1 MKKSYL
7 FGIIGVVLSGII
19 FYACNSNGGGTED
32 DSIGEDST
40 EVSFPMSAP
49 STLKVFID
57 ASGSMRPYF
66 GKEDISS
73 ISDALSGLN
82 QAVESLHA
90 EYYVWGDET
99 NAISDKELTNM
110 LVQKN
115 LKGKASAFDVIF
127 DKMTEIAGRDT
138 LAVLLSDG
146 IISSA
151 PNATSISEKFTDYD
165 KGNLTTAIQRSLKG
179 KGKAVSVY
187 RMKGNFNGNYCNKA
201 NKGVAYEGERPFFV
215 FIVGNPDN
223 VRYFDSQV
231 RKGKIAEIYQNVEAI
246 YIGTA
251 PKMDF
256 LIEPADGKGEMAS
269 YQDFN
274 REEGTNE
281 YTYSGNQGF
290 RVKGEIPKWIRDC
303 YPANVIKEMSN
314 VEIDGKPTS
323 IKPIVQGDCL
333 IFDIP
338 EQTAE
343 KYHDLQESW
352 TIKYV
357 MTDPAL
363 KRWEKYSTDDDTNPD
378 ADHTYLLADL
388 IGAMHKG
395 ITGGEDNI
403 LEAEITIVP
412 Q

>member
-1 MKKSYL
+1 MKKIYL
-7 FGIIGVVLSGII
+7 VGIIGAVLSAII
-19 FYACNSNGGGTED
+19 FYACKPGSGVGEETGGEKT
-32 DSIGEDST
+32 T
-40 EVSFPMSAP
+40 EVSLPMSAP

-66 GKEDISS
+66 GDQDIKN
-73 ISDALSGLN
+73 ITNALSSLN
-82 QAVESLHA
+82 QVVESLEA

-99 NAISDKELTNM
+99 HAIPGKELTNK
-110 LVQKN
+110 LIQKN
-115 LKGKASAFDVIF
+115 LNGKASAFDVIF
-127 DKMTEIAGRDT
+127 EKMTKIAGKDT

-146 IISSA
+146 IISST
-151 PNATSISEKFTDYD
+151 PNATSVSEKFTDYD
-165 KGNLTTAIQRSLKG
+165 KGTLVNAIQKSLKD

-187 RMKGNFNGNYCNKA
+187 RMKGNFNGSYCNKG
-201 NKGVAYEGERPFFV
+201 NKGVLYKGERPFFV
-215 FIVGNPDN
+215 IIVGDPNN

-231 RKGKIAEIYQNVEAI
+231 RKGKIAEIYQNAEAI

-251 PKMDF
+251 PKMNF
-256 LIEPADGKGEMAS
+256 LIEPADGKDEMAS
-269 YQDFN
+269 SEAFE

-290 RVKGEIPKWIRDC
+290 RVKGEIAKWIRES
-303 YPANVIKEMSN
+303 YSSNVIREMSA
-314 VEIDGKPTS
+314 VEINGKS
-323 IKPIVQGDCL
+323 IPVKVMVEGNYL
-333 IFDIP
+333 MFDIP
-338 EQTAE
+338 EKDVE
-343 KYHDLQESW
+343 KFHDLQESW

-357 MTDPAL
+357 MKDPTL
-363 KRWEKYSTDDDTNPD
+363 KSWEKYSTDDDTTPD

-395 ITGGEDNI
+395 ITGGEENI

>member
-1 MKKSYL
+1 MNIKFIERILGL
-7 FGIIGVVLSGII
+7 FVCISFLTS
-19 FYACNSNGGGTED
+19 CGGT
-32 DSIGEDST
+32 STGEIDT
-40 EVSFPMSAP
+40 IIEPPVEIEKTTQPT
-49 STLKVFID
+49 TLKVFID

-66 GKEDISS
+66 GDQDIKN
-73 ISDALSGLN
+73 ITTALSSLN
-82 QAVESLHA
+82 KVVESLEA

-99 NAISDKELTNM
+99 HAIPDKDLTNM

-146 IISSA
+146 IISST
-151 PNATSISEKFTDYD
+151 PNATSVSEKFTDYD
-165 KGNLTTAIQRSLKG
+165 KGTLANEIQKSLKG
-179 KGKAVSVY
+179 KGKSVSVY

-201 NKGVAYEGERPFFV
+201 NKGVPYEGERPFFV

-231 RKGKIAEIYQNVEAI
+231 RKGKIADIYKNAEGI
-246 YIGTA
+246 YIGTT
-251 PKMDF
+251 PEMDF
-256 LIEPADGKGEMAS
+256 LIEPTDGKDNMAS
-269 YQDFN
+269 YDDFN
-274 REEGTNE
+274 REEGTSE
-281 YTYSGNQGF
+281 YSYSGTQGF
-290 RVKGEIPKWIRDC
+290 RVKAVIPKWIKDS
-303 YPANVIKEMSN
+303 YQANVIKEMSN

-333 IFDIP
+333 IFDIS
-338 EQTAE
+338 EQIAE

-357 MTDPAL
+357 MKDPAL
-363 KRWEKYSTDDDTNPD
+363 KSWEKYSTDDDISPD

-395 ITGGEDNI
+395 ITGGEENI